1 MWQRGIILQGSKC
14 TYVFYDGNW
23 CTHIIGHIRAHIY
36 IRTFV
41 SYIHNWN
48 YVIGLWCYITLTH
61 WTIPCTVY
69 TMHMDMSVPLWVQS
83 PQHVSHH
90 RWHRIHLTIAA
101 CSEYIAQPEPRI
113 LFPGPESSYHSNVY
127 MYIYTMHINK
137 LAVSVPM
144 YAQLWP
150 LDLLVPEVLIVLPL
164 SPAVCNL
171 VENYMRFGHRWIH
184 IHCTS
189 L

>member
-1 MWQRGIILQGSKC
+1 M
-14 TYVFYDGNW
+14 Y
-23 CTHIIGHIRAHIY
+23 
-36 IRTFV
+36 
-41 SYIHNWN
+41 
-48 YVIGLWCYITLTH
+48 
-61 WTIPCTVY
+61 TV
-69 TMHMDMSVPLWVQS
+69 HMDMSVPLWVQS

-184 IHCTS
+184 MYNVHTYIAHLCNAHDTQAMWMCMHIPMYTYVNVE
-189 L
+189 